1 MLAATNID
9 CLWVKDFIPFHCWS
23 FVTPASAF
31 TFPGMCTVP
40 VHTHPAV
47 ESCFA
52 EAHNS
57 QRSGCPQ
64 DYLER
69 SVPPSPVAHRFSLRW
84 QRTERGQPRSHAN
97 LLRHLRHLNGEFN
110 LESSS
115 LQICTVLHDQT
126 SRRKYKHRWQHNSVN
141 VCWWNWIID
150 NLAKL
155 VSLLIKN
162 NLKFSERYTLTRQSL
177 YCQKLWNT

>member
-1 MLAATNID
+1 MLAATNTD
-9 CLWVKDFIPFHCWS
+9 CLWVKDFIPFHRWS
-23 FVTPASAF
+23 FVTPEPAF
-31 TFPGMCTVP
+31 TFPSVCTVP

-57 QRSGCPQ
+57 QRSGCPP

-97 LLRHLRHLNGEFN
+97 LLRHLQHLHGEKGNLVWNQVLCKYVPFYMIRHLEENTNTDDSIIMWIHLLMQQDATNCE
-110 LESSS
+110 
-115 LQICTVLHDQT
+115 H
-126 SRRKYKHRWQHNSVN
+126 VN
-141 VCWWNWIID
+141 NRAGVG
-150 NLAKL
+150 
-155 VSLLIKN
+155 
-162 NLKFSERYTLTRQSL
+162 
-177 YCQKLWNT
+177 